1 MTKQSNEWPE
11 EIQAALD
18 DVRRVREVMDTVAGN
33 HPFRTIIR
41 PSLLLALYASPL
53 IILYGIGAQWL
64 VDQPGASYGGW
75 SKTTLLWTSGL
86 FLGVITKGI
95 QFALFAQLSRKQGYD
110 AARFVR
116 RVFWKSGYFR
126 LTFPFSIV
134 CIAGSVALVQA
145 GRADQVIPFVSAGVG
160 ALLLAYPII
169 FPVPEFDTLGP
180 GLFCLIG
187 GCIGMFVFPAY
198 SFYKLAILWG
208 GFCIWCGLL
217 SFRFPKP
224 EDT

>member
-1 MTKQSNEWPE
+1 MVRLTLTRTRSSSGSCSVAAAAAFTAVRGRAACLAGPVASAAAPATQTSN
-11 EIQAALD
+11 
-18 DVRRVREVMDTVAGN
+18 
-33 HPFRTIIR
+33 
-41 PSLLLALYASPL
+41 L
-53 IILYGIGAQWL
+53 IILAIANLPTASRTAVYVRLQAQSFQLLRVGYKSPTLQNIFPGDFPGL
-64 VDQPGASYGGW
+64 VRTVYE
-75 SKTTLLWTSGL
+75 
-86 FLGVITKGI
+86 
-95 QFALFAQLSRKQGYD
+95 
-110 AARFVR
+110 
-116 RVFWKSGYFR
+116 
-126 LTFPFSIV
+126 
-134 CIAGSVALVQA
+134 
-145 GRADQVIPFVSAGVG
+145 VG